1 MATQF
6 AAALLTA
13 IVLITPVISASAAD
27 FPLASFVPKNG
38 PGIVALVAI
47 KGKIVYSGAAGYA
60 HIDKKI
66 AMKPEYRFNM
76 ASASKHFTAMAVLL
90 LEADGKIT
98 ASDSIRKYIP
108 ELPKYTAPIT
118 IRHLIHHQGG
128 LPDYEGICGSNDAP
142 MTNQALVDFLKTTKK
157 AQFAP
162 GKKYQYSNSGYGL
175 LAEIVARV
183 GGMPFEDFMARR
195 IFTPAGLKDSFI
207 LTPASLQKYQSLP
220 VVGHYESWKE
230 GPYVFSGCDTMVG
243 DGSVIANIFDLHQ
256 WFSALHRAKLTDAK
270 NMKKYFTP
278 LTAKGGPAYAYGL
291 EKYDDDGEISFT
303 HDGSWGGYISSVI
316 YYPAR
321 EAWIITISNYDGF
334 ESGKVTDALYEK
346 FLSE

>member
-1 MATQF
+1 MTTKF
-6 AAALLTA
+6 ASALLTVAALA
-13 IVLITPVISASAAD
+13 ISGSALSAD
-27 FPLASFVPKNG
+27 NFPIASFVPKNG

-60 HIDKKI
+60 HVAKKI
-66 AMKPEYRFNM
+66 PMKAEYRFNM
-76 ASASKHFTAMAVLL
+76 ASVSKHFTAMAILL
-90 LEADGKIT
+90 LEADGKIA
-98 ASDSIRKYIP
+98 ASDSIRKHIP
-108 ELPKYTAPIT
+108 ELPKYTQPIT
-118 IRHLIHHQGG
+118 IRHLVHHQGG
-128 LPDYEGICGSNDAP
+128 LPDYEGICGSDDAP

-157 AQFAP
+157 PQFAP

-175 LAEIVARV
+175 LAEIVARASR
-183 GGMPFEDFMARR
+183 MPFEDFMARR
-195 IFTPAGLKDSFI
+195 IFTVAGLKDSFV
-207 LTPASLQKYQSLP
+207 LTPASLQKYQALP
-220 VVGHYESWKE
+220 VVGHYEDWKQ

-243 DGSVIANIFDLHQ
+243 DGSVISNIFDLHA
-256 WFSALHRAKLTDAK
+256 WFSALHKAKIADAK

-278 LTAKGGPAYAYGL
+278 FAVKGGPAYAYGL
-291 EKYDDDGEISFT
+291 EKYDDEGEISFT